1 MSPGPLNPARRMQ
14 YGGGRSI
21 LEFLMNAT
29 RFTIL
34 GALAASL
41 LMVPACDDKK
51 ADGKTDAKAKTDPK
65 DDKADDKKAE
75 DKDDAKAEAKPEDA
89 KPAEA
94 AAEGGAEAAAE
105 ASIGVAVC
113 DEYITKYGAC
123 IKEHAP
129 EAMRT
134 QMTDALA
141 KSAERFKTQS
151 AGPEKDSL
159 EQACTAALDAVK
171 KTSKGWGCTYE

>member
-1 MSPGPLNPARRMQ
+1 MQ
-14 YGGGRSI
+14 YGTGRPI

-51 ADGKTDAKAKTDPK
+51 ADDKTDAKAKKDPK

-75 DKDDAKAEAKPEDA
+75 GKEDAKADAKPEEA
-89 KPAEA
+89 KAAEA

-105 ASIGVAVC
+105 AGIGVAVC
-113 DEYITKYGAC
+113 DEYIAKYGAC